1 MSRLALTPTNVPASA
16 TDISTPTLRAGDLY
30 YNTTDGLKVYTG
42 SAWTVVSGGGGTI
55 TEIDAGAFDSI
66 APYQGGRNP
75 SETSTQTVNGGT
87 P

>member
-30 YNTTDGLKVYTG
+30 YNTTEGLKVYTG
-42 SAWTVVSGGGGTI
+42 SAWTAISASSL
-55 TEIDAGAFDSI
+55 TEVDAGVFDSI
-66 APYQGGRNP
+66 APYQGGGV
-75 SETSTQTVNGGT
+75 SDTATQTFNGGT